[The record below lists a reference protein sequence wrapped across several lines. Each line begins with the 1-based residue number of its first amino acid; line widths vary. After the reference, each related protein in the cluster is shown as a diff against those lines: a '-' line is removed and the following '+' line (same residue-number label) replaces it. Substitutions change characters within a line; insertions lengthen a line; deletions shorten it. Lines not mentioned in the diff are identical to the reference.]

1 MHRLDPP
8 CPRKRG
14 AVRVGTAGPVSC
26 PIASSLAAF
35 AHPTV
40 LSARFLIVG
49 RQPPNVAPLTRKE
62 QAVGCTICEPEYRP
76 LPATAGAAR
85 CAIREVTMSYP
96 SRWTHLAAISVA
108 ALFAIF
114 ATPGLAQEPKFK
126 AVSVKT
132 PDGLTISAQSWGN
145 PNGPEILFIHGF
157 SQASLSW
164 IKQVTNSDLAKQFH
178 MVTYDLRGHGNS
190 DKPLE
195 PERYKTSK
203 YWADEVQAV
212 MDQTGLKRPVLVGW
226 SYAGRVM
233 ADYLTVHGPAR
244 LAGLNYVD
252 AGQKG
257 DPAFVGPNLK
267 NLPLMASEDLAVNIA
282 ATREFLHGCFSIQ
295 PTQAEYETM
304 LAFNMMVPPKV
315 RAGMGN
321 RPLNVDD
328 MLKSL
333 RLPVLVTHGAEDKNS
348 NLIAAEYTAKMIQG
362 AKLSVYQGVG
372 HSPFFEDAPRFNT
385 ELAAFVRS
393 AQK

>member
-1 MHRLDPP
+1 MT
-8 CPRKRG
+8 C
-14 AVRVGTAGPVSC
+14 
-26 PIASSLAAF
+26 
-35 AHPTV
+35 
-40 LSARFLIVG
+40 
-49 RQPPNVAPLTRKE
+49 
-62 QAVGCTICEPEYRP
+62 
-76 LPATAGAAR
+76 
-85 CAIREVTMSYP
+85 P
-96 SRWTHLAAISVA
+96 SRWNRFAAASVA
-108 ALFAIF
+108 AFLAVI
-114 ATPGLAQEPKFK
+114 ATPGLAQEHKFK

-132 PDGLTISAQSWGN
+132 PDGLTISAQEWGN

-157 SQASLSW
+157 SQSSMSW
-164 IKQVTNSDLAKQFH
+164 IKQVTNSELAKEFH

-233 ADYLTVHGPAR
+233 ADYLVVHGPAK

-315 RAGMGN
+315 RLGMSN

-328 MLKSL
+328 MLRSL
-333 RLPVLVTHGAEDKNS
+333 KLPVLVTHGAEDKNS
-348 NLIAAEYTAKMIQG
+348 KLIAAEYTAKMIPG
-362 AKLSVYQGVG
+362 AKLSVYQGIG
-372 HSPFFEDAPRFNT
+372 HSPFFENAPRFNA

>member
-1 MHRLDPP
+1 M
-8 CPRKRG
+8 
-14 AVRVGTAGPVSC
+14 T
-26 PIASSLAAF
+26 
-35 AHPTV
+35 
-40 LSARFLIVG
+40 
-49 RQPPNVAPLTRKE
+49 
-62 QAVGCTICEPEYRP
+62 RP
-76 LPATAGAAR
+76 L
-85 CAIREVTMSYP
+85 S
-96 SRWTHLAAISVA
+96 WTHLAAMSVA
-108 ALFAIF
+108 AFVAVA

-126 AVSVKT
+126 AVAVKT
-132 PDGLTISAQSWGN
+132 PDGLTISAQEWGN

-157 SQASLSW
+157 SQAGLSW
-164 IKQVTNSDLAKQFH
+164 IKQVTNSDLTKEFH

-233 ADYLTVHGPAR
+233 ADYLVVHGPAK

-315 RAGMGN
+315 RLGLSN

-362 AKLSVYQGVG
+362 AKLSVYQGIG
-372 HSPFFEDAPRFNT
+372 HAPFFEDAPRFNS